1 MTNRLPSPIRKLFGL
16 ETKAGSSSA
25 PVESKS
31 LGSPEP
37 WLLELFGGTSTLA
50 GINVSPYSAMQC
62 APVSCAVRA
71 ISEAV
76 SSLPVKVFKK
86 TATGRE
92 EIADHPIAKLL
103 NEAPNSWQAAAI
115 FKRSMTADCLLQPYG
130 AFAQVIR
137 VDGKV
142 YELVRLDP
150 RLSSIVVDYSN
161 FEAAYAI
168 KADGKSPARTIPGSQ
183 ILHFATPAYDPAR
196 GLVGENRDTIA
207 LAIVLE
213 RFANQL
219 FLNGAKPSGIMSVP
233 RTFGK
238 DALDKAKAAFS
249 GAHSG
254 TSAGSTAWVTDD
266 MKFQQL
272 MLNATDAQYIE
283 LRTYMLGEI
292 ARIFRVSLHL
302 LMALEKNVAR
312 SIEALGQ
319 EFLSFTLLPHL
330 IAQQQEFTLKLLTAE
345 ERAEGIT
352 VEYDTTHLVKADLL
366 QRSQA
371 LAAAVSGRILTSNEA
386 RDLGWSVGPI
396 AGGNVLENPWTSSAY
411 AGGKLNGRQNDGQDD
426 DAEAA

>member
-1 MTNRLPSPIRKLFGL
+1 MSIFDRFRKATPAV
-16 ETKAGSSSA
+16 ETKA
-25 PVESKS
+25 S
-31 LGSPEP
+31 LADASGFYFD
-37 WLLELFGGTSTLA
+37 LFGASPTLA
-50 GINVSPYSAMQC
+50 GISVTPYSAMQC

-86 TATGRE
+86 TAAGRE
-92 EIADHPIAKLL
+92 EIDHPITKLL
-103 NEAPNSWQAAAI
+103 NEAPNSWQPAAT
-115 FKRSMTADCLLQPYG
+115 FKRLMTMDCLLQPYG
-130 AFAQVIR
+130 AFCQVVR
-137 VDGKV
+137 VGDGAV

-168 KADGKSPARTIPGSQ
+168 KADGSSPKRTIPGSQ
-183 ILHFATPAYDPAR
+183 ILHFATPAYDPTR
-196 GLVGENRDTIA
+196 GLIGENRDTIA

-219 FLNGAKPSGIMSVP
+219 FANGARPSGIMSVP
-233 RTFGK
+233 KSWVK
-238 DALDKAKAAFS
+238 DTLDKAKAAFS
-249 GAHSG
+249 AAHSG
-254 TSAGSTAWVTDD
+254 TSAGGTAWVTDD

-283 LRTYMLGEI
+283 LRNYMLGEI

-330 IAQQQEFTLKLLTAE
+330 IAQQQEFTLKLLTE
-345 ERAEGIT
+345 DERAAGIT
-352 VEYDTTHLVKADLL
+352 IEYDTTHLVKADLL

-396 AGGNVLENPWTSSAY
+396 EGGNVLENPWTSSAY
-411 AGGKLNGRQNDGQDD
+411 RGGKLNGRSNDNQNN

>member
-1 MTNRLPSPIRKLFGL
+1 MSFLDRFRKAAPAPL
-16 ETKAGSSSA
+16 ETKA
-25 PVESKS
+25 S
-31 LGSPEP
+31 LADASGFYFD
-37 WLLELFGGTSTLA
+37 LFGATPTLA
-50 GINVSPYSAMQC
+50 GISVSPYSAMQC

-86 TATGRE
+86 TDDGPE
-92 EIADHPIAKLL
+92 EIADHPITKLL
-103 NEAPNSWQAAAI
+103 NEAPNSWQPAAT
-115 FKRSMTADCLLQPYG
+115 FKRLMTMDCLLQPYG
-130 AFAQVIR
+130 AFCHVMR
-137 VDGKV
+137 VDDGIR
-142 YELVRLDP
+142 LFRLDP
-150 RLSSIVVDYSN
+150 RLSSIVIN
-161 FEAAYAI
+161 FDNYEPAYAL
-168 KADGKSPARTIPGSQ
+168 KTSANGAATPIPGSQ
-183 ILHFATPAYDPAR
+183 ILHFATPAYDPTR
-196 GLVGENRDTIA
+196 GLVGENRDAIA

-249 GAHSG
+249 AAHSG
-254 TSAGSTAWVTDD
+254 SSAGGTAWVTDD

-302 LMALEKNVAR
+302 LMAMEKNVAR

-330 IAQQQEFTLKLLTAE
+330 VAQQQEFTLKLLTEAE
-345 ERAEGIT
+345 RDAGVT
-352 VEYDTTHLVKADLL
+352 VEYDTTHLVKADLA

-371 LAAAVSGRILTSNEA
+371 LANAVSGRIMTPNEA
-386 RDLGWSVGPI
+386 RDLGWSLGPI
-396 AGGNVLENPWTSSAY
+396 EGGNVLENPWTSSAY
-411 AGGKLNGRQNDGQDD
+411 AGGKLNGQPHDNQNT

>member
-1 MTNRLPSPIRKLFGL
+1 MPFLDRFRK
-16 ETKAGSSSA
+16 AAPA
-25 PVESKS
+25 PVETKS
-31 LGSPEP
+31 LASPEP
-37 WLLELFGGTSTLA
+37 WLFELFGASPTLA
-50 GINVSPYSAMQC
+50 GISVSPFSAMQC

-71 ISEAV
+71 ISETV
-76 SSLPVKVFKK
+76 SSLPVKTFKT
-86 TATGRE
+86 TAAGRRE
-92 EIADHPIAKLL
+92 EIDHPITRLL
-103 NEAPNSWQAAAI
+103 NEAPNSWQPAAT
-115 FKRSMTADCLLQPYG
+115 FKRLMTMDCLLQPYG
-130 AFAQVIR
+130 AFCQVIR

-168 KADGKSPARTIPGSQ
+168 KADGSSPKRTIPGSQ
-183 ILHFATPAYDPAR
+183 ILHFATPAYDPTR

-219 FLNGAKPSGIMSVP
+219 FLNGARPSGIMSVP
-233 RTFGK
+233 KSWVK
-238 DALDKAKAAFS
+238 DTLDKAKAAFS
-249 GAHSG
+249 AAHSG
-254 TSAGSTAWVTDD
+254 TSAGGTAWVTDD

-302 LMALEKNVAR
+302 LMALEKNVSR
-312 SIEALGQ
+312 SIEALGT

-330 IAQQQEFTLKLLTAE
+330 IAQQQEFTLKLLTVE
-345 ERAEGIT
+345 ERAAGVTI
-352 VEYDTTHLVKADLL
+352 EYDTTHLVKADLA

-371 LAAAVSGRILTSNEA
+371 FADAVSGRIMTPNEA
-386 RDLGWSVGPI
+386 RDLGWSLGPVD
-396 AGGNVLENPWTSSAY
+396 GGDVLENPWTSSAY
-411 AGGKLNGRQNDGQDD
+411 RGGKLNGRSNDNQND